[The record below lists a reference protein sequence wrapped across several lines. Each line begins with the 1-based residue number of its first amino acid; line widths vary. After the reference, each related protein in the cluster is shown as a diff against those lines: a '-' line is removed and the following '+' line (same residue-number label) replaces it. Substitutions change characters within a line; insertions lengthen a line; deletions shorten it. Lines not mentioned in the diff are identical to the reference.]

1 MKNNLLI
8 FTFSFFAFPAFGW
21 AQSAPDFKEL
31 LDSAMV
37 RDSNLKMQIT
47 QNKLTDLDEHKL
59 KDIFLPTLEL
69 SGKAGYLNG
78 TARLTSPEINLAPF
92 INIPEGTFN
101 NNFNVSGFS
110 GVAKADAKMLLY
122 SGGKVKYL
130 KKAVEEKK
138 RSEDILLEK
147 TRDEVMAT
155 ISKAYDQLALIHQS
169 KKVLDES
176 KKRLDINKKTADKA
190 LGYGLITPYDHKKIE
205 LAQATLDAKVVEYEG
220 KKELLLTQLYILTG
234 INRDRLRM
242 IDPTLSPVELLAAE
256 KGIEQRAEIRALEH
270 GINAANYKIKAEK
283 TWMIPKVQLMAS
295 AYYIGL
301 YGNRIKS
308 SENVVPAVPAL
319 GYEGKK
325 LDWSP
330 NNINV
335 FPLITAGIGFK
346 WEIFDGKEGKHAEE
360 TAKVGKEVLQNQKE
374 DALKKLSLNLAN
386 NQTNYDIATAQITLK
401 AKQKE
406 LAKSALVQAEK
417 EFRYGMSKSSQLI
430 DAENDLEAAEL
441 DYQNAIFNQRR
452 AGIELMR
459 STQELDITK
468 FYLIP

>member
-8 FTFSFFAFPAFGW
+8 FTLGFFVLPAFGW

-37 RDSNLKMQIT
+37 RDSDLKMQIT

-69 SGKAGYLNG
+69 SGQVGYVNA
-78 TARLTSPEINLAPF
+78 TARLTSPEINLQPF
-92 INIPEGTFN
+92 IQIPEGRYN
-101 NNFNVSGFS
+101 NNLNISGFS
-110 GVAKADAKMLLY
+110 GIAKADAKMLVY

-130 KKAVEEKK
+130 KKAIEEKK
-138 RSEDILLEK
+138 VSENILLEK
-147 TRDEVMAT
+147 TRDEVMAS

-169 KKVLDES
+169 KNVLDES
-176 KKRLDINKKTADKA
+176 KKRLDINRKTADKA

-205 LAQATLDAKVVEYEG
+205 LAQATLDAKIVEYEG

-234 INRDRLRM
+234 INKERLRM
-242 IDPTLSPVELLAAE
+242 IEPILSPVDMLSHE

-270 GINAANYKIKAEK
+270 GIVAADYKIKAER

-301 YGNRIKS
+301 YGSRIKT
-308 SENVVPAVPAL
+308 SENVIPAIPAL
-319 GYEGKK
+319 GYEGAR
-325 LDWSP
+325 LDWRP
-330 NNINV
+330 TNINIL
-335 FPLITAGIGFK
+335 PLFTAGVGFK
-346 WEIFDGKEGKHAEE
+346 WEIFDGREGKHAEE
-360 TAKVGKEVLQNQKE
+360 TARIGKEILQNQKE
-374 DALKKLSLNLAN
+374 DALKKLTLNLAN
-386 NQTNYDIATAQITLK
+386 NQTNYDIATAQIALK
-401 AKQKE
+401 SKEKE
-406 LAKSALVQAEK
+406 LAKNALVQAEK

-430 DAENDLEAAEL
+430 EAESDLEVVEL
-441 DYQNAIFNQRR
+441 EYQNAIFNQRR

-459 STQELDITK
+459 STQELDISK
-468 FYLIP
+468 FY

>member
-92 INIPEGTFN
+92 INIPEGSFN

-138 RSEDILLEK
+138 KSEDILLEK

-169 KKVLDES
+169 KRVLDES

-242 IDPTLSPVELLAAE
+242 IDPILSPVELLAAE

-386 NQTNYDIATAQITLK
+386 NQTNYDIATAQIALK

>member
-8 FTFSFFAFPAFGW
+8 FTFGFFILPTLSW

-37 RDSNLKMQIT
+37 RDSDLKMQIT

-69 SGKAGYLNG
+69 SGQVGYLNG
-78 TARLTSPEINLAPF
+78 TARLTSPEINLQPF
-92 INIPEGTFN
+92 IHIPEGRYN
-101 NNFNVSGFS
+101 NNLNVSGFS
-110 GVAKADAKMLLY
+110 GIAKTDAKMLLY

-130 KKAVEEKK
+130 KKAIEEKK
-138 RSEDILLEK
+138 MSEDILLEK
-147 TRDEVMAT
+147 TRDEVVAN

-176 KKRLDINKKTADKA
+176 KKRLDINRKTADKA

-205 LAQATLDAKVVEYEG
+205 LAQATLDAKIVEYEG

-234 INRDRLRM
+234 IDKERLRM
-242 IDPTLSPVELLAAE
+242 IEPVLTPVELLTPE
-256 KGIEQRAEIRALEH
+256 KGIEQRAEIRALDH
-270 GINAANYKIKAEK
+270 GIVAADYKIKAER

-301 YGNRIKS
+301 YGSRIKT
-308 SENVVPAVPAL
+308 SENVIPAIPAL
-319 GYEGKK
+319 GYEGAK
-325 LDWSP
+325 LDWRP
-330 NNINV
+330 TNINI
-335 FPLITAGIGFK
+335 FPLITAGVGFK

-360 TAKVGKEVLQNQKE
+360 TARIGKEVLQNQKE
-374 DALKKLSLNLAN
+374 DALKKLTLNLAN
-386 NQTNYDIATAQITLK
+386 NQTNYDIANAQIALK
-401 AKQKE
+401 SKEKE
-406 LAKSALVQAEK
+406 LAKNALVQAEK
-417 EFRYGMSKSSQLI
+417 EFRYGISKSSQLI
-430 DAENDLEAAEL
+430 DAENDLELVEL
-441 DYQNAIFNQRR
+441 EYQNALFNQRR

-459 STQELDITK
+459 STQELDVTK
-468 FYLIP
+468 LY

>member
-69 SGKAGYLNG
+69 SGQAGYLNG
-78 TARLTSPEINLAPF
+78 TARLTSPEFNLAPF

-110 GVAKADAKMLLY
+110 GIAKADAKMLLY
-122 SGGKVKYL
+122 SGGKVKYM

-138 RSEDILLEK
+138 KSEDILLEK
-147 TRDEVMAT
+147 TKDEVIAT

-176 KKRLDINKKTADKA
+176 KKRLDINRKTADKA

-205 LAQATLDAKVVEYEG
+205 LAQATLDAKMVEYEG

-234 INRDRLRM
+234 IQRERLRM
-242 IDPTLSPVELLAAE
+242 IDPVLSPVELLAAE

-270 GINAANYKIKAEK
+270 GISAADYKIKAER

-308 SENVVPAVPAL
+308 SENVIPAVPIL
-319 GYEGKK
+319 GYEGKE
-325 LDWSP
+325 LDWRP

-335 FPLITAGIGFK
+335 FPLITAGVGFK

-374 DALKKLSLNLAN
+374 DALKKLTLNLAN
-386 NQTNYDIATAQITLK
+386 NQTNYDIASAQITLK
-401 AKQKE
+401 AKEKE
-406 LAKSALVQAEK
+406 LAKNALVQAEK

-430 DAENDLEAAEL
+430 DAENDLEVAEL
-441 DYQNAIFNQRR
+441 EYQNAIFNQRR